1 MARFEDIVKR
11 ESERSELAHWRQIY
25 LYIEGKFC
33 HAYDQSAWLY
43 SRFAPVA
50 LNAIRHKS
58 KQFPEGSYVMVGHP
72 QTSLEKYQ
80 PQDSQRTEA
89 EGMVTI
95 TLPETAFPA
104 EVTFDVLLSDFARW
118 KQELPCVEK
127 TSDSKKERDGEQRQS
142 QPQAN
147 AEKKSVPQ
155 TLQDVAKQIL
165 AYPIDSRTPIETIQF
180 VSDLKRQI
188 SFLVRE
194 M

>member
-1 MARFEDIVKR
+1 MAKFEEIVKR
-11 ESERSELAHWRQIY
+11 ESERSELADWRQIY
-25 LYIEGKFC
+25 LYKEGKFC

-50 LNAIRHKS
+50 LNATRHKS
-58 KQFPEGSYVMVGHP
+58 KQFPDGSYVMVGHP

-80 PQDSQRTEA
+80 PKDSHLTET

-104 EVTFDVLLSDFARW
+104 ELTFEILLADFARW
-118 KQELPCVEK
+118 KQEVAYIEK
-127 TSDSKKERDGEQRQS
+127 PTDNKREREAEQPSRPGS
-142 QPQAN
+142 
-147 AEKKSVPQ
+147 EKKPVPQ
-155 TLQDVAKQIL
+155 SLMDVAKQIL
-165 AYPIDSRTPIETIQF
+165 AYPIDNRTPIETILF